1 MNQYQDT
8 LKKLGYFIAD
18 LSYQEKLEFIKKIGY
33 KDSIEDLTSTYKPEE
48 IKEIIDTMI
57 TKYSN
62 ENQDYNDSKINLKK
76 KTRLPYMIKDDVLIV
91 KNRERLI
98 IPTWRQKNK
107 LRPIKKRYSATR
119 YKTK

>member
-1 MNQYQDT
+1 
-8 LKKLGYFIAD
+8 
-18 LSYQEKLEFIKKIGY
+18 
-33 KDSIEDLTSTYKPEE
+33 
-48 IKEIIDTMI
+48 
-57 TKYSN
+57 
-62 ENQDYNDSKINLKK
+62 
-76 KTRLPYMIKDDVLIV
+76 MIKDDVLIV